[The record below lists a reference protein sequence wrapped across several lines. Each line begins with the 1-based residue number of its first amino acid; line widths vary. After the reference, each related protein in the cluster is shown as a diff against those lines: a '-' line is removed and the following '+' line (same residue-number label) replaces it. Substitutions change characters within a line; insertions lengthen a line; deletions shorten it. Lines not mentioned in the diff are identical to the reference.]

1 MGEEKLN
8 SKQLLNKLM
17 DEHYQNA
24 LDAKK
29 EGKLVCWA
37 TSICP
42 QELLETMD
50 IDVVY
55 PENHCLLY
63 TSTINRN
70 M

>member
-29 EGKLVCWA
+29 AGKLVCWA
-37 TSICP
+37 TFR
-42 QELLETMD
+42 D
-50 IDVVY
+50 Y
-55 PENHCLLY
+55 GY
-63 TSTINRN
+63 
-70 M
+70 